1 MCSQDTEGNQTKQ
14 QKSKRCKKDTRET
27 SDSQLENSCVVK
39 ESNLDDAVGTVTLK
53 KKRKRKH
60 SSSEQDD
67 VSEWYIPKT
76 PEEASSLPEADHLE
90 EVGGSCEITTK
101 KEEEVVAKVLS
112 NEQVKAKEA
121 SVGRP
126 DFASDLKESQEYIFA
141 STSQAPP
148 KPQDGV
154 FLQNRIGEKLSI
166 LDSSA
171 RLSSPTAQKKLC
183 KHKKQPSISSPT
195 GNSDATK
202 DGLLVT
208 GTVEADGNHNN
219 SQLYHMQQKS
229 PVCGHTD
236 GTASSSSNDPI
247 SEPLI
252 LDKGFLKSPDFP
264 MQNRQTI
271 IQELEEFIPHV
282 RTLSDSSVKQL
293 ALRDLPRFKHF
304 KKQGISVRFGRF
316 SKQENELLRKNME
329 AFLEESGIS
338 SAEKLLFSDR
348 FPEEHAHLT
357 RLKRDS
363 LFGLKIAQGIPRPWR
378 LVYYRAKKM
387 FDPRNY
393 NGKYSKKETEN
404 LKKYQSLH
412 GNEWKKMS
420 ELMNRSSH
428 SLHLKYDEMKSKF
441 NSGAWSKEEIKKLL
455 DTLKEILW
463 AKVKGLDS
471 TQKPKNTDQA
481 MLLRENLYKGI
492 PWFQV
497 EAKVGTRR
505 WKQCKRKWLYIVT
518 RKMSH
523 GMMKNHG
530 LENLKFKIN
539 FIERL
544 YELDVEDIE
553 DVDWDD
559 LSRIIGNVP
568 PDYVRNRFYKIKSMY
583 VPQWRKKTFSEII
596 DYLHKNILPNLR
608 SKVAGTETKE
618 VATEGGGL
626 KTVFKF
632 NEIFQDDDD
641 LIDDDEDEEEGR
653 NH

>member
-1 MCSQDTEGNQTKQ
+1 MNEKSVNSHHPSLSSDPSFVFLLHVDSQDTEESQTEQ

-27 SDSQLENSCVVK
+27 SDSQLQTSWVVK
-39 ESNLDDAVGTVTLK
+39 ESNQDDAVGTVTLK

-60 SSSEQDD
+60 RFSEQDD
-67 VSEWYIPKT
+67 VSECYIPET
-76 PEEASSLPEADHLE
+76 PEEASSLPEADYLE

-101 KEEEVVAKVLS
+101 KKEEEKIAKILS
-112 NEQVKAKEA
+112 
-121 SVGRP
+121 
-126 DFASDLKESQEYIFA
+126 
-141 STSQAPP
+141 
-148 KPQDGV
+148 
-154 FLQNRIGEKLSI
+154 
-166 LDSSA
+166 
-171 RLSSPTAQKKLC
+171 
-183 KHKKQPSISSPT
+183 
-195 GNSDATK
+195 K
-202 DGLLVT
+202 DGLLVKDNM
-208 GTVEADGNHNN
+208 EAGGKYGN
-219 SQLYHMQQKS
+219 SQQYHVLQKS
-229 PVCGHTD
+229 RL
-236 GTASSSSNDPI
+236 
-247 SEPLI
+247 SEPEELI
-252 LDKGFLKSPDFP
+252 
-264 MQNRQTI
+264 RR
-271 IQELEEFIPHV
+271 V
-282 RTLSDSSVKQL
+282 RTLSDSAQKEE
-293 ALRDLPRFKHF
+293 
-304 KKQGISVRFGRF
+304 GISVRFGRF

>member
-219 SQLYHMQQKS
+219 SQLYHIRQQKS

-304 KKQGISVRFGRF
+304 KKQ
-316 SKQENELLRKNME
+316 
-329 AFLEESGIS
+329 
-338 SAEKLLFSDR
+338 
-348 FPEEHAHLT
+348 
-357 RLKRDS
+357 
-363 LFGLKIAQGIPRPWR
+363 AQGIPRPWR